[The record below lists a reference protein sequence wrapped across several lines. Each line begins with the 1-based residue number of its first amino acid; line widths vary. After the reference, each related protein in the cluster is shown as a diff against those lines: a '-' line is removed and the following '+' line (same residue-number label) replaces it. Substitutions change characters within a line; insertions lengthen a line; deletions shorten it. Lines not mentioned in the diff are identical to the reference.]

1 MKILVWGCGNMASAF
16 VQGLARS
23 HKELEFICWN
33 PSPAKARSLAL
44 SVSGS
49 VLSDGAVLPAVDA
62 VVLGFKPQKLAE
74 AAPALSQLAVG
85 TTVISLLAAVDVSRL
100 QTFFPTASLIRVMP
114 NLAVA
119 RGQGVVLW
127 HGTSHIWAKYFQSL
141 GLAPQV
147 SEQLMDVYTL
157 HAGCSPAFLFAW
169 IDEAATFAVKNG
181 GEAEL
186 ARKILIKAWQGALVG
201 LENDSESMAEKITAV
216 ASKGGVTRA
225 ALDGF
230 AQCAPDYIE
239 QGFAAGLKRIQELKS

>member
-16 VQGLARS
+16 VQGLARA
-23 HKELEFICWN
+23 HKDLEFICWN
-33 PSPAKARSLAL
+33 PSAEKAQALAAKVNGRVLA
-44 SVSGS
+44 
-49 VLSDGAVLPAVDA
+49 DAQVLPTVDA
-62 VVLGFKPQKLAE
+62 VILGFKPQKLAE
-74 AAPALSQLAVG
+74 AAPALAKLPAG
-85 TTVISLLAAVDVSRL
+85 ATVISLLAAVDVARL
-100 QTFFPTASLIRVMP
+100 QTFFSTASVIRVMP

-119 RGQGVVLW
+119 QGQGVVLW
-127 HGTSHIWAKYFQSL
+127 HGVSAAWAKYFQSL

-169 IDEAATFAVKNG
+169 IDEAAKFAVKNG

-201 LENDSESMAEKITAV
+201 LENDSASMAEKITAV
-216 ASKGGVTRA
+216 ASRGGVTRA